1 MKKILLLT
9 VSLSLLVCVSFAQK
23 PKPVSPK
30 PKNSP
35 VEDTIQY
42 SLGVYMMQ
50 QLFAKTGFVITNPT
64 LFKKAIDDVANN
76 KPLMVNP
83 ASTEAR
89 LLAYQRNFQLE
100 NGKKMEKLLFD
111 KVKTTPGFS
120 ALPSGVYYSIITAGK
135 GIVPTEKD
143 TIILNVT
150 TTLPDG
156 TVIEDANKSK
166 NSYLAL
172 LADMN
177 PGLRDLILRMPEGT
191 ICRAIVPAALAYGEQ
206 GTSTIPPNS
215 ALIYDL
221 GLVSVRKAR

>member
-1 MKKILLLT
+1 MKKINLFTFALLIL
-9 VSLSLLVCVSFAQK
+9 VSVSFAQK
-23 PKPVSPK
+23 PKPIVSK
-30 PKNSP
+30 PAKTA

-50 QLFAKTGFVITNPT
+50 QLFAKTGFTITNPT

-83 ASTEAR
+83 ASTETR
-89 LLAYQRNFQLE
+89 LLAYQRTFLLSK
-100 NGKKMEKLLFD
+100 GKKAEELLFA
-111 KVKTTPGFS
+111 KVKATPGFS
-120 ALPSGVYYSIITAGK
+120 ALPNGVYYSVSTAGK
-135 GIVPTEKD
+135 GIVPTVKD
-143 TIILNVT
+143 TIVINVST
-150 TTLPDG
+150 ILPDG
-156 TVIEDANKSK
+156 TVIEDASKSK

-172 LADMN
+172 VGDMN
-177 PGLRDLILRMPEGT
+177 PGLRDIILRMPEGT

-221 GLVSVRKAR
+221 GLVSVRKSK

>member
-1 MKKILLLT
+1 MKKIFLLT

-111 KVKTTPGFS
+111 KVKTTPGFN
-120 ALPSGVYYSIITAGK
+120 ALPSGVYYSIATAGK

-143 TIILNVT
+143 TIVLNVT